1 MTAANNRRSPNLA
14 AAELARFSVPMS
26 RVTTDDEKLDAY
38 ASAFG
43 LLAQLRTQPFDL
55 VTVTAKLPA
64 SRLGAYLE
72 QLAPMPEIRL
82 WPTAEG
88 VADAIGHLTA
98 WKRTAIEF
106 RFEAHDS
113 DERLIEVAFFAR
125 APVRSWRAPSAEVH

>member
-1 MTAANNRRSPNLA
+1 MTANNRRSPNLA
-14 AAELARFSVPMS
+14 AGELARFSVPMS

-38 ASAFG
+38 AAAFG
-43 LLAQLRTQPFDL
+43 LLAQLRARAFDL
-55 VTVTAKLPA
+55 VTITAKLPA
-64 SRLGAYLE
+64 TRLEMYRT

-88 VADAIGHLTA
+88 IADAIGHLPA

-113 DERLIEVAFFAR
+113 DERLIEVAFISR
-125 APVRSWRAPSAEVH
+125 APVRNWRVPSAEVH